1 MPENLDVFK
10 KEARFNTLHARFTA
24 RTDQNAQDVCKYV
37 HKKLINTSPQRCLEY
52 YNKLG
57 TIEPSLKGKLFRDLT
72 QDDLT
77 DVFQDIRGRRGRRG
91 KISVRS
97 LNNYKNELKAFLK
110 FLGKPDVAASIK
122 KDRTDEL
129 NFLTPE
135 DMLTEQD
142 IEALI
147 RAADTPRNRAII
159 ATLAETGMRPV
170 ELFRIQIKDVQ
181 LSSQT
186 KTITIYSKNKKRTR
200 PIIGCVSYLAA
211 WINVH
216 PKPDDPNA
224 PLFIKKDGSP
234 VGYWS
239 VVKMVRLTFKRAKV
253 KKPAMLKLFRHST
266 NTYLY
271 SKFPQEIA
279 GKLQGHVPGSQMARH
294 YVHLNQQ
301 TMMDEY
307 SSLYGQKPHEEVK
320 PLLMPKTCVVCGLEN
335 SAEKVACER
344 CKNPL
349 TLKNAVE
356 LTSPNKLI
364 DDVLSEDS
372 ELMKQLEEKITERIM
387 KQVEEQLNSPTI
399 RTYGKSGI
407 VGI

>member
-24 RTDQNAQDVCKYV
+24 RTDQNARDVCAYV
-37 HKKLINTSPQRCLEY
+37 RKKLINTSPQRCLEY

-72 QDDLT
+72 QDDLI
-77 DVFQDIRGRRGRRG
+77 DVFQDIRGRKGRRG

-110 FLGKPDVAASIK
+110 FLSKPDVAASIK

-135 DMLTEQD
+135 DMLTEKD

-147 RAADTPRNRAII
+147 RAAGTKRNRAII
-159 ATLAETGMRPV
+159 ATLSETGMRPV
-170 ELFRIQIKDVQ
+170 ELFRIQIKDVH
-181 LSSQT
+181 LSSGI

-200 PIIGCVSYLAA
+200 PIVGCVSFLAE
-211 WINVH
+211 WLNIH
-216 PKPDDPNA
+216 PKTDDPNA

-239 VVKMVRLTFKRAKV
+239 VVKMVRLTFKRAKI

-271 SKFPQEIA
+271 SKYPQEIA

-301 TMMDEY
+301 TMVDAY
-307 SSLYGQKPHEEVK
+307 SSLYGQKPQEEVK
-320 PLLMPKTCVVCGLEN
+320 PILMPKTCVVCGLEN
-335 SAEKVACER
+335 SAEKTTCER

-349 TLKNAVE
+349 TLKSAVE

-372 ELMKQLEEKITERIM
+372 ELMKQLEEKIAERIM
-387 KQVEEQLNSPTI
+387 KQVEERLKARPLGLS
-399 RTYGKSGI
+399 GKSGI